1 MVLAQKQTHRTMKQ
15 NTRPRNK
22 SMLIHIVNLQQR
34 GQEYK
39 IGEKI
44 ASSISGS
51 RKTEL
56 VAVQSLNLVWLYA
69 TPWTTELQAPTSF
82 TISHSLLKFMP
93 IKLVIIPNHSILCH
107 SPFLFPSIFPS
118 IRVFFSEWALHI
130 KWPKY
135 WSFSFSIN
143 LSNQYSGL
151 ISFRIE

>member
-56 VAVQSLNLVWLYA
+56 VAVQSLNLV
-69 TPWTTELQAPTSF
+69 
-82 TISHSLLKFMP
+82 
-93 IKLVIIPNHSILCH
+93 
-107 SPFLFPSIFPS
+107 
-118 IRVFFSEWALHI
+118 
-130 KWPKY
+130 
-135 WSFSFSIN
+135 
-143 LSNQYSGL
+143 
-151 ISFRIE
+151 